1 MRYGIFADVHS
12 NLEALDAVLAAISG
26 ENIDEYLCIGD
37 IVGYGAD
44 PLSCID
50 KVRLVT
56 QNIVAG
62 NHEYAC
68 ADLFALSNLNEVA
81 AGAVVWTKK
90 FLPASEISFFS
101 VLPLVFQ
108 NKDLVMA
115 HGSLDNPQD
124 FYYLFKPLDARE
136 TFELMDRNICFI
148 GHTHRPKIF
157 VKRDTIVSLLS
168 GYKTEINPEYKYLV
182 NIGSVGQP
190 RDGDSRA
197 SYCIYDTEKREI
209 EIKRVSYN
217 IEKAQRKII
226 QAGLPRS
233 LAERLAVGR

>member
-1 MRYGIFADVHS
+1 MRYGIFADIHS
-12 NLEALDAVLAAISG
+12 NLEALDAVLAALSG

-62 NHEYAC
+62 NHEFAC

-81 AGAVVWTKK
+81 AQGVIWTKK
-90 FLPASEISFFS
+90 VLSTKELEFFKN
-101 VLPLVFQ
+101 LLLVFE
-108 NKDLVMA
+108 NKDLVMV
-115 HGSLDNPQD
+115 HGSLDDPQD
-124 FYYLFKPLDARE
+124 FYYLYQPHDSRE
-136 TFELMDRNICFI
+136 TFKLLKKNICFI

-157 VKRDTIVSLLS
+157 VKRDIIVSLLS
-168 GYKTEINPEYKYLV
+168 GYKTEINPEYKYIV

-190 RDGDSRA
+190 RDGDMRA
-197 SYCIYDTEKREI
+197 AYCIYDTNKQDV
-209 EIKRVSYN
+209 EIKRVSYD

-226 QAGLPRS
+226 EAGLPRF